1 MKIKANEKFSNLEP
15 QSIPCDVSERKALK
29 NGQVVDIDESVASK
43 LLAMKIVE
51 KVSNKKSKKS
61 KENK

>member
-1 MKIKANEKFSNLEP
+1 MKVKAKEKFNNLEP
-15 QSIPCDVSERKALK
+15 QAIPCDVSERKALK

-51 KVSNKKSKKS
+51 KVSNKKSKKI
-61 KENK
+61 KEKK

>member
-1 MKIKANEKFSNLEP
+1 MLIKANEKFSNFNAMNVPCSGLEF
-15 QSIPCDVSERKALK
+15 SELRDGKE
-29 NGQVVDIDESVASK
+29 VEVDNEVADK
-43 LLAMKIVE
+43 MLAIKIVE

>member
-1 MKIKANEKFSNLEP
+1 MKIKANEKFNNLEP
-15 QSIPCDVSERKALK
+15 QAIPCDTANRKALQR
-29 NGQVVDIDESVASK
+29 GVVVDIDESVASK